1 MKLVKIFTLT
11 ATLLLIFI
19 FVKDNSAATF
29 EVGER
34 LKYDF
39 NYGIIN
45 AGTHI
50 MEVSELDTIN
60 GQVAY
65 RINSETK
72 SNNFVDT
79 FYKVRDEFSSWIDTS
94 NMATLQFT
102 KSLNEGKYTANYSVR
117 FDYDKMRAYSSRDTT
132 ISIDTHM
139 HDVLSLFYYIRSLN
153 LSVGDTVNMKSF
165 DNDEV
170 TAFNLKV
177 IGEEKVKVPSGKY
190 QCLIIEPYIEGDFL
204 FKYEGNLKIWLSKE
218 KPHLPV
224 LMKSKANLGSFILR
238 LADYRPAE

>member
-1 MKLVKIFTLT
+1 LILT
-11 ATLLLIFI
+11 AAVLVLTIPLAQDVF
-19 FVKDNSAATF
+19 SATF
-29 EVGER
+29 EVGEK

-45 AGTHI
+45 AGTHT

-60 GQVAY
+60 GQIAY
-65 RINSETK
+65 KLNSETK

-94 NMATLQFT
+94 NMATLQFS
-102 KSLNEGKYTANYSVR
+102 KSLNEGKYTSNYSVR
-117 FDYDKMRAYSSRDTT
+117 FDYDEMRAYSSKDTV
-132 ISIDTHM
+132 ISIDTYM
-139 HDVLSLFYYIRSLN
+139 YDVLSLFYYIRSLN
-153 LSVGDTVNMKSF
+153 LSVGDTINMRSF

-170 TAFNLKV
+170 TEFNLKV
-177 IGEEKVKVPSGKY
+177 IGEDKVKVPSGKY
-190 QCLIIEPYIEGDFL
+190 KCLIIEPYIEGDFL

-224 LMKSKANLGSFILR
+224 LMKSKATLGSFVLR
-238 LADYRPAE
+238 LADYRPAD